1 MDFSSFC
8 ASGATGGGI
17 RFANRGSMIMKRWL
31 AILGGLVLAWNG
43 YGADV
48 IAPKVLVIATY
59 EVGKDR
65 GDVPGEL
72 QGWVEHENLDQA
84 IKVPG
89 IEHPLLTNGT
99 GLYAMVSGTTSRSAI
114 AMMTLAAD
122 PRFDLRQTYFLLDG
136 IAGADPA
143 NMSIGSAAW
152 IQYAVDGDPGYEID
166 NRETPATWPY
176 GIIALGATQP
186 GQPPPHLDSTP
197 AAGVSENSA
206 GGVGRVAWQ
215 INPTLVAWAYGLT
228 KDVAIAD
235 SPALQ
240 AWRAK
245 FPEPNAQKAPGVIE
259 GASLGTDK
267 FWHGP
272 IMNKWG
278 EDWVNMYTRNAAP
291 MVMSDCEDQ
300 GICLALAQ
308 LDRLHKIDFKRFLIL
323 RTASNYTV
331 PGQGLTPDKSLFD
344 NLANT
349 LGYLPALD
357 AGYQVGSVVTKELV
371 KNWAKYRDTVP

>member
-1 MDFSSFC
+1 MLKKY
-8 ASGATGGGI
+8 A
-17 RFANRGSMIMKRWL
+17 
-31 AILGGLVLAWNG
+31 AILFGVLIWAPVAM
-43 YGADV
+43 GADV

-72 QGWVEHENLDQA
+72 QAWVEHLNLDQS
-84 IKVPG
+84 IKVAG
-89 IEHPLLTNGT
+89 IEHPLLTNGS

-122 PRFDLRQTYFLLDG
+122 PHFDLRHTYFLLDG

-166 NRETPATWPY
+166 NRETPAAWPY
-176 GIIALGATQP
+176 GIIALGATMP
-186 GQPPPHLDSTP
+186 GQPPPNIENTSI
-197 AAGVSENSA
+197 AGVSDDSS

-215 INPTLVAWAYGLT
+215 INPSLVAWAYGLT
-228 KDVAIAD
+228 KDLSLVD
-235 SPALQ
+235 SPALA

-245 FPEPNAQKAPGVIE
+245 FPEPNAQKPPSVIE

-278 EDWVNMYTRNAAP
+278 EDWVKMYTKNAAP

-300 GICLALAQ
+300 GVCLALAQ

-349 LGYLPALD
+349 PGYLPALTV
-357 AGYQVGSVVTKELV
+357 GYQVGSVVTAELL

>member
-1 MDFSSFC
+1 MR
-8 ASGATGGGI
+8 TLI
-17 RFANRGSMIMKRWL
+17 Q
-31 AILGGLVLAWNG
+31 
-43 YGADV
+43 
-48 IAPKVLVIATY
+48 PKVLVIATY

-72 QGWVEHENLDQA
+72 QGWVEHENLDQS
-84 IKVPG
+84 ITVPG
-89 IEHPLLTNGT
+89 IQHPILTNGK

-114 AMMTLAAD
+114 AMMTLAMD
-122 PRFDLRQTYFLLDG
+122 PHFDLRHTYFLLDG

-166 NRETPATWPY
+166 NRETPAAWPY

-186 GQPPPHLDSTP
+186 GQPPPNIENTSI
-197 AAGVSENSA
+197 AGVSDDSS

-215 INPTLVAWAYGLT
+215 INPSLVAWAYGLT
-228 KDVAIAD
+228 KDVAIPD
-235 SPALQ
+235 SPALA

-245 FPEPNAQKAPGVIE
+245 FPEPNAQKAPWVIE

-278 EDWVNMYTRNAAP
+278 EDWVNMYTRNA
-291 MVMSDCEDQ
+291 
-300 GICLALAQ
+300 
-308 LDRLHKIDFKRFLIL
+308 RR
-323 RTASNYTV
+323 
-331 PGQGLTPDKSLFD
+331 
-344 NLANT
+344 
-349 LGYLPALD
+349 
-357 AGYQVGSVVTKELV
+357 
-371 KNWAKYRDTVP
+371 W

>member
-1 MDFSSFC
+1 ML
-8 ASGATGGGI
+8 TK
-17 RFANRGSMIMKRWL
+17 MWT
-31 AILGGLVLAWNG
+31 AILGVLAFASMG
-43 YGADV
+43 HAADL
-48 IAPKVLVIATY
+48 IQPKVLVVATY

-72 QGWVEHENLDQA
+72 QYWVERQNLDQA

-114 AMMTLAAD
+114 AMMTLAMD
-122 PRFDLRQTYFLLDG
+122 PRFDLRHTYILLDG

-152 IQYAVDGDPGYEID
+152 IQWAVDGDPGYEID
-166 NRETPATWPY
+166 NRETPTSWPY

-186 GQPPPHLDSTP
+186 GQPPPHIDSTP
-197 AAGVSENSA
+197 AAGVSEDSA
-206 GGVGRVAWQ
+206 GGVGRVAYQ
-215 INPTLVAWAYGLT
+215 ISPSLVAWAYGLT
-228 KDVAIAD
+228 KDVSLTD
-235 SPALQ
+235 NPALA

-245 FPEPNAQKAPGVIE
+245 FTSPNAQKAPAVIE

-272 IMNKWG
+272 IMNRWG
-278 EDWVNMYTRNAAP
+278 EDWVGMYTRNAAP

-300 GICLALAQ
+300 GVCLALQQ
-308 LDRLHKIDFKRFLIL
+308 LDRLHKVDFRRFLIL

-331 PGQGLTPDKSLFD
+331 PSPGITPDKSLFN
-344 NLANT
+344 NLANSP
-349 LGYLPALD
+349 GYLPSLN
-357 AGYQVGSVVTKELV
+357 AGYKVGSVVTTELV
-371 KNWAKYRDTVP
+371 KNWAKYRDQAP

>member
-1 MDFSSFC
+1 MS
-8 ASGATGGGI
+8 T
-17 RFANRGSMIMKRWL
+17 KYWL
-31 AILGGLVLAWNG
+31 AVLALLTFSPFAH
-43 YGADV
+43 GADL
-48 IAPKVLVIATY
+48 IQPKVLVITTY

-72 QGWVEHENLDQA
+72 QFWVERENLDQS

-89 IEHPLLTNGT
+89 IEHPLLTNGK

-114 AMMTLAAD
+114 ALMTLAMD
-122 PRFDLRQTYFLLDG
+122 PRFDLSHTYFLLDG

-166 NRETPATWPY
+166 NRETPPAWPY

-197 AAGVSENSA
+197 AAGVSEDSA
-206 GGVGRVAWQ
+206 GGVGRVAFQ
-215 INPTLVAWAYGLT
+215 INPSLVAWAYGLS
-228 KDVAIAD
+228 KDVALAD
-235 SPALQ
+235 DPALA
-240 AWRAK
+240 AWRGK
-245 FPEPNAQKAPGVIE
+245 FTGFPNAQKAPSVIE

-272 IMNKWG
+272 IMNHWG
-278 EDWVNMYTRNAAP
+278 EDWVAMYTRKAAP

-300 GICLALAQ
+300 GVCLALAQ
-308 LDRLHKIDFKRFLIL
+308 LDRLHKIDFQRFLIL

-331 PGQGLTPDKSLFD
+331 PPPGVAPDHSLFD
-344 NLANT
+344 NLANSP
-349 LGYLPALD
+349 GYIPGLEAD
-357 AGYQVGSVVTKELV
+357 YRVGSVVTTELV
-371 KNWAKYRDTVP
+371 KNWPKYRDQTP